1 MRRKTHA
8 RSTLMDFLFTL
19 SLFCVFT
26 ATAFLVV
33 MIGANAY
40 RSTVQHMD
48 DTYSTR
54 TSLAYVTEKIRQHDE
69 AGRISLTEVN
79 GSTALLLHDQTGDA
93 AYETYIY
100 PDGEYICELVLR
112 EGDEFSPDRGDP
124 VVRVKNFS
132 IEETGDGFLKL
143 SAEDNDGNSVS
154 FFLHLR
160 NDERI

>member
-1 MRRKTHA
+1 MRRKSHA
-8 RSTLMDFLFTL
+8 RSSLMDFLFTL

-26 ATAFLVV
+26 STAFLVV

-93 AYETYIY
+93 PSETSIS
-100 PDGEYICELVLR
+100 PDWEYFCEMVLR
-112 EGDEFSPDRGDP
+112 EGDDSSTDRGDP